1 MRSILLGLVFES
13 AVYFFSIQD
22 LFYLFALK
30 MIDIM
35 RPILLSKVSSAAKKP
50 HRRAELF
57 RVLFNEVTDEV
68 TDQMALIA
76 SMMSLV
82 VVPAAV

>member
-1 MRSILLGLVFES
+1 MHNM
-13 AVYFFSIQD
+13 Q
-22 LFYLFALK
+22 
-30 MIDIM
+30 
-35 RPILLSKVSSAAKKP
+35 PILLSKGSSAAKKP

-57 RVLFNEVTDEV
+57 RVLIHKVMDEV
-68 TDQMALIA
+68 KDQMVLIA